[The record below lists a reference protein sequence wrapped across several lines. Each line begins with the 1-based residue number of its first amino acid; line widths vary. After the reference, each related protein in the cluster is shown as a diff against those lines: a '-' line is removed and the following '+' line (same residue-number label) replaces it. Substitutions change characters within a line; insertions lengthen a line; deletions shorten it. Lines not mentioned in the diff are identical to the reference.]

1 MTVLERVRS
10 ADGTEI
16 ALEQVTDGP
25 RRLLLV
31 PGGPAGR
38 GRWARTAALL
48 DGHYAC
54 WLMDRRG
61 KGDSGDTL
69 PYAFAREFEDVRAA
83 AGRLASL
90 GPLSVGAN
98 SSGASVVL
106 GAAAAGGLPVA
117 ELFLYEP
124 PWPVDGPL
132 TPPAT
137 IDALDVM
144 ITDGDRAGAVARAL
158 TEVVG
163 VPAEAVAGM
172 RVLPTWPERVALVH
186 TWTREMREVDR
197 LPGIDAL
204 AAVDVPVLML
214 LGEHSPD
221 HMRRATTAIA
231 AALPRAAVVDLA
243 GQGHGALDE
252 APSVVAG
259 ALLAHLAP
267 S

>member
-1 MTVLERVRS
+1 MTVIERVRS

-31 PGGPAGR
+31 PGGPSGR

-69 PYAFAREFEDVRAA
+69 PYAFAREFEDLRAA
-83 AGRLASL
+83 AGRLASQ

-106 GAAAAGGLPVA
+106 GAAVRGLPVS

-163 VPAEAVAGM
+163 VPAAAVRGM
-172 RVLPTWPERVALVH
+172 RTLPTWAERVALVH

-204 AAVDVPVLML
+204 AAVDVPVVLL
-214 LGEHSPD
+214 LGDRSPD
-221 HMRRATTAIA
+221 HLRRATTAIA
-231 AALPRAAVVDLA
+231 AVLPRATVVPLP

-252 APSVVAG
+252 APSVVAE
-259 ALLAHLAP
+259 ALLARLTP
-267 S
+267 R